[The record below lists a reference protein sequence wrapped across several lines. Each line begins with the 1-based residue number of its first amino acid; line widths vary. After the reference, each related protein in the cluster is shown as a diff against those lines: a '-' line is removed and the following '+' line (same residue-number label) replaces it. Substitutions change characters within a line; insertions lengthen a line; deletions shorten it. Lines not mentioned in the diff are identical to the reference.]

1 MEVITQ
7 DGERLRFYSDVLKDR
22 VVLIN
27 FFYINCPTAPPGM
40 IGLFRAQKPLGDE
53 LGKDIFFISISVDP
67 ENDTPQAV
75 KEYASKFNPPNGW
88 IFLTGSKNGMDLIN
102 RKLGNRLSLPEGHI
116 QNLLNGTAG
125 TCGLPLFPQ
134 WVREGTDWRC
144 KPSQGGNIHEKEPFS
159 RLCSGR
165 YHVLGAVRLRSA
177 VRCTE
182 AQELHLLRHGSWN
195 VFPQQGVHTV

>member
-1 MEVITQ
+1 MKILTGMFLQFCVCMLLCLPFSAAVAQDSSPTPPGAGISREDANREYFSDVEVITQ

-40 IGLFRAQKPLGDE
+40 IGLFRAQKLLGDE

-75 KEYASKFNPPNGW
+75 KEYASKFNPPKGW

-116 QNLLNGTAG
+116 QNLLMGNVKTGNWMRMPPSA
-125 TCGLPLFPQ
+125 PPAA
-134 WVREGTDWRC
+134 VAEG
-144 KPSQGGNIHEKEPFS
+144 
-159 RLCSGR
+159 
-165 YHVLGAVRLRSA
+165 LRS
-177 VRCTE
+177 
-182 AQELHLLRHGSWN
+182 LR
-195 VFPQQGVHTV
+195 QQ

>member
-1 MEVITQ
+1 MKGLIGTSLGFFVGMLLFLPFSAAVAQDSTPAGPDAGISQDQANRDYFSDVEVITQ

-40 IGLFRAQKPLGDE
+40 IGLFKAQKLLGDE

-75 KEYASKFNPPNGW
+75 KEYASKFNPPKGW

-116 QNLLNGTAG
+116 QNFLMGNVKTGNWMRM
-125 TCGLPLFPQ
+125 LPSAPPAA
-134 WVREGTDWRC
+134 VAEG
-144 KPSQGGNIHEKEPFS
+144 
-159 RLCSGR
+159 
-165 YHVLGAVRLRSA
+165 LRS
-177 VRCTE
+177 
-182 AQELHLLRHGSWN
+182 LR
-195 VFPQQGVHTV
+195 QQ